1 MRNEK
6 RFLDRRLSL
15 ENENKPNLKVSLD
28 APKVIKEIPAYQ
40 VSVSEIEI
48 EYFVDSP
55 ADKTVEAY
63 AKKIGKIV
71 LWEGDAYDAI
81 GDWTTANVEARIKEL
96 YK

>member
-1 MRNEK
+1 MRPI
-6 RFLDRRLSL
+6 DRRIKLREQKETNTPLSVVL
-15 ENENKPNLKVSLD
+15 N

-40 VSVSEIEI
+40 LSVSSIDI

-55 ADKTVEAY
+55 ADKVVEAY

-71 LWEGDAYDAI
+71 LWEGEAYDAI
-81 GDWTTANVEARIKEL
+81 GDWTTADVEAKIKEL